1 MAPSGASIN
10 PSERL
15 QRGAMATL
23 RAGRAWEGRGGGFG
37 TGTGNT
43 GGQFTKARFMV
54 RKTLEYFARKV

>member
-1 MAPSGASIN
+1 
-10 PSERL
+10 
-15 QRGAMATL
+15 MATL